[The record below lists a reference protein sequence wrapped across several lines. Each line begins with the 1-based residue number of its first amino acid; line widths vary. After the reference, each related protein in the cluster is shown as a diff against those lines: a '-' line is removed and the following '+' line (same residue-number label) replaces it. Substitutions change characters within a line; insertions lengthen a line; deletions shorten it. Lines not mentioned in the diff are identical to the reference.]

1 MRKVYSGFIFLIL
14 GVTWAKYGSWESD
27 PNGKEAIWVIF
38 GVWPKSLKCTYGRLG
53 SLLRVVSKKDGML
66 NTWDE
71 PTWGGLP
78 YASTGV
84 IEDIFRTFRPSEK
97 GGWRR
102 YD

>member
-1 MRKVYSGFIFLIL
+1 MFDGSQKI
-14 GVTWAKYGSWESD
+14 GVTWVQYGSWESD
-27 PNGKEAIWVIF
+27 PNAKDAIWVIF
-38 GVWPKSLKCTYGRLG
+38 GTWPKSLKCTYDGLG
-53 SLLRVVSKKDGML
+53 CLLMLVSKKDGML

-71 PTWGGLP
+71 PTWGDLS

-84 IEDIFRTFRPSEK
+84 IEDIFRTFHPSDA